1 MAGSK
6 NKKTGAMLLVEIGC
20 MVLAVAG
27 MSGLVLGE
35 LVKLGTDYMV
45 AYIVFVILGIG
56 IVGFGMRR
64 GILTDDLDYDNVK
77 YPGRFWL
84 CFLIG
89 LVVSFACV
97 FLPAAAWPFLPVYIA
112 LSLFGNFPLGL
123 LGATVLLMIPVCMT
137 QCGIEIFFVYL
148 ISGFFGIILF
158 RKLENG
164 FRMGVPF
171 VLALGGLLVCETA
184 GTVLVVNA
192 RPGLEYFVIPAINL
206 IVSGIMIL
214 GILKIFSSKV
224 VYKYRESYLDLNDP
238 ENSIL
243 GALKQTDRK
252 AYMKSIHTAYF
263 CERIAGKLGLDTDAL
278 KCAGYYHSMG
288 EALSEIYEMNSFP
301 PKACEILEEYRAK
314 GKPIL
319 HKETAVL
326 IASEN
331 IVSAI
336 LLLFE
341 KAEGAKVDYDKVIDS
356 IFKRYQDAGSFR
368 QCDISMQEFYMMQK
382 IFKEEKLYYDF
393 LH

>member
-1 MAGSK
+1 MAESK
-6 NKKTGAMLLVEIGC
+6 NKKTCIMLLAEIGC
-20 MVLAVAG
+20 MVLAGGG
-27 MSGLVLGE
+27 MAAMVLGE
-35 LVKLGTDYMV
+35 VVKSGMDFALAHIVLVV
-45 AYIVFVILGIG
+45 LGIG
-56 IVGFGMRR
+56 IVGFGIRR
-64 GILTDDLDYDNVK
+64 GMLTDDLDYDNAMH
-77 YPGRFWL
+77 PWRFWL

-97 FLPAAAWPFLPVYIA
+97 FLPMAAWPFLPLYIA
-112 LSLFGNFPLGL
+112 LSLFGNASLGMLASTML
-123 LGATVLLMIPVCMT
+123 LVIPVSLT
-137 QCGIEIFFVYL
+137 QSGTEIFLLYV
-148 ISGFFGIILF
+148 ISGLWGIMLF
-158 RKLENG
+158 RRLENG

-171 VLALGGLLVCETA
+171 VLSLGGLLVCETA

-192 RPGLEYFVIPAINL
+192 RPGIEYFVIPAINL

-214 GILKIFSSKV
+214 GILKIFSGKV

-263 CERIAGKLGLDTDAL
+263 CERIADKLGLDTDAL
-278 KCAGYYHSMG
+278 KCAGYYYSMG
-288 EALSEIYEMNSFP
+288 EALTEVYEIHPFP
-301 PKACEILEEYRAK
+301 PKAWEILTEYQAK
-314 GKPIL
+314 GKAVT

-331 IVSAI
+331 VVSAI
-336 LLLFE
+336 LMLFD

-368 QCDISMQEFYMMQK
+368 QCDISMQEFYKMQK